1 MLAKVM
7 ICSNKKDFCRP
18 HRILLYIQRTYGS
31 VQTGIRPA
39 RIKSGD
45 RSADLGEIPMKK
57 GKTSIGIVILLIIFL
72 YFSYIAVNQQKI
84 IYAKNLELSRL
95 EDKIAGEQLINEE
108 LKKQSEMIQSD
119 EYVEKIAREKLGMVK
134 KNERVYVDIGN

>member
-1 MLAKVM
+1 
-7 ICSNKKDFCRP
+7 
-18 HRILLYIQRTYGS
+18 
-31 VQTGIRPA
+31 
-39 RIKSGD
+39 
-45 RSADLGEIPMKK
+45 MKK

-134 KNERVYVDIGN
+134 KNERVYVDIVN